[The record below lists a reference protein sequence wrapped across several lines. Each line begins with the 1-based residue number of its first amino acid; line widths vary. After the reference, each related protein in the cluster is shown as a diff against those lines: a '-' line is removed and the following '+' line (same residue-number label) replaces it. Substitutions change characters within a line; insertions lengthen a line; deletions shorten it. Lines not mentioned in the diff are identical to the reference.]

1 MKIAIDCSKAVNEKA
16 GVARY
21 TWEIA
26 DNLPNLY
33 PQDHFFYFFNF
44 MRGQNQKIPLIK
56 KLTAEAKNITTR
68 IYKIP
73 GGFKERLLASSYSIL
88 NYWLKD
94 FDIYHAT
101 EFLSF
106 DHGLKIPQVLTVYD
120 LTMIKFPSHR
130 AKDSSRH
137 GEMLKKACL
146 KAEAILAIS
155 QTTKDD
161 LIKYFKIDPAKIFV
175 TYLGYNQIFKKI
187 DNTRKVNQ
195 VLKKYQINFPY
206 ILFVGTIEPR
216 KNIVNLLKAFDKFK
230 DQDKNNFH
238 LVLIGKKGWNTL
250 EIEETFKK
258 TKYHD
263 RIHFMDFIDD
273 QELVYLYQGASLFC
287 YPSLYEGFGL
297 PVLEAMACGT
307 PVITSNISSL
317 PEVGGDA
324 AKYIDPNNVED
335 ISKKITQILTNQ
347 NVLKAMSKKSLGQAK
362 QFSWEKCARETYQVY
377 KKVFKDKNV

>member
-26 DNLPNLY
+26 DNLPKLY
-33 PQDHFFYFFNF
+33 PQDRFFYFFNF
-44 MRGQNQKIPLIK
+44 MRGQNEKIPLIK
-56 KLTAEAKNITTR
+56 KLTANAKNIRTK

-73 GGFKERLLASSYSIL
+73 GRFKERLLASSYSIL

-120 LTMIKFPSHR
+120 LTMIRFPSHR
-130 AKDSSRH
+130 VKDSTRH

-146 KAEAILAIS
+146 KAEAILSIS
-155 QTTKDD
+155 QATKDD
-161 LIKYFKIDPAKIFV
+161 LIKYFNIDPKKIFV
-175 TYLGYNQIFKKI
+175 TYLGYNPVFKKI
-187 DNTRKVNQ
+187 DNIQEIKKI
-195 VLKKYQINFPY
+195 LKKYYINYPY

-216 KNIVNLLKAFDKFK
+216 KNIANLLKAFDKFK
-230 DQDKNNFH
+230 NQDKNNFH
-238 LVLIGKKGWNTL
+238 LVLIGKKGWNTS
-250 EIEETFKK
+250 EIDETFAK
-258 TKYHD
+258 TKYKD
-263 RIHFMDFIDD
+263 KIHFMDFIDD
-273 QELVYLYQGASLFC
+273 QELVYLYNAASLLC
-287 YPSLYEGFGL
+287 YPSLFEGFGL

-324 AKYIDPNNVED
+324 ARYIDPDNIED
-335 ISKKITQILTNQ
+335 ISNKITQILTDQ
-347 NVLKAMSKKSLGQAK
+347 IVLKAMSKKSLKQAK
-362 QFSWEKCARETYQVY
+362 KFSWEKCARETYQVY
-377 KKVFKDKNV
+377 EKVLKDKNA